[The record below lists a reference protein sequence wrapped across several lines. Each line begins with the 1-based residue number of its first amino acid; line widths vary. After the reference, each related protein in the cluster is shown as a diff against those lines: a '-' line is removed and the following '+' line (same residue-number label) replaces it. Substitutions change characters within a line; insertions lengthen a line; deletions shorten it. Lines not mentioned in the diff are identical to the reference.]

1 MHIVFKI
8 NIVFICVILLTGLF
22 SLLNFDTVFFL
33 LIALFFTGIFQGI
46 SGIILFLASPQAIH
60 RQLYV
65 GGLGLFGLLCYT
77 EWLWMLPPIPLACYF
92 SYQLYIETHSKTI

>member
-1 MHIVFKI
+1 M
-8 NIVFICVILLTGLF
+8 
-22 SLLNFDTVFFL
+22 
-33 LIALFFTGIFQGI
+33 
-46 SGIILFLASPQAIH
+46 LFLASPQAIH

-92 SYQLYIETHSKTI
+92 SYQLYIETHSKTT